1 MDVIFKS
8 IWIMNAFFLH
18 AAFSLTT
25 ESSAINCSV
34 GVPCCIQHNTYQLY
48 LEQDV
53 INYVN
58 QTDVFT
64 SRDNKNKRS
73 HWMIDLASTSESQYK
88 IINSVNYFELAV
100 DKFDENQSKVIA
112 RVSDINDDTNSSLWT
127 LQVLPSI
134 IYVKN
139 EFTKQYL
146 YAPNNGTKNQV
157 FTRMLP
163 EDHQDLF
170 KWHPIHC

>member
-1 MDVIFKS
+1 
-8 IWIMNAFFLH
+8 
-18 AAFSLTT
+18 
-25 ESSAINCSV
+25 
-34 GVPCCIQHNTYQLY
+34 
-48 LEQDV
+48 
-53 INYVN
+53 
-58 QTDVFT
+58 
-64 SRDNKNKRS
+64 S

-163 EDHQDLF
+163 LFGAYKYCLQECCRKTTKIYLSGTPYIADLVRRYLIKIIIYMKLNF
-170 KWHPIHC
+170 IP